1 MFAIWQA
8 LNPNSYVTPRQATQP
23 TVTTNVGATES
34 ITSGLTPF
42 WESPGSFWTSDGV
55 RKTGTFGYAYPETQS
70 WRFST
75 PQQYNSNIR
84 ATIRQLYG
92 GSNLA
97 TLIAESSPG
106 NVSSRAQLNVPVQA
120 SAVRDPPKLTD
131 QPAGLAATLGSSF
144 ATLATFDLPPIER
157 ALPQVQKP
165 LAAQAKHEETKQTEN
180 PHPAPQQEVAKAGPT
195 DADKA
200 KADPKQDNKP
210 PPKLENKPSEP
221 PKHDDKSKSVPQ
233 HGDQGAGGHGHHGHP
248 KRKLPLHIFMRIQTN
263 RYRPR
268 NYRSC
273 TKWKVS

>member
-1 MFAIWQA
+1 M
-8 LNPNSYVTPRQATQP
+8 
-23 TVTTNVGATES
+23 TTNVGATES
-34 ITSGLTPF
+34 ITTGLTPF
-42 WESPGSFWTSDGV
+42 WESPDSFWTSEGA

-70 WRFST
+70 WKFST
-75 PQQYNSNIR
+75 PQQYSSNIR

-106 NVSSRAQLNVPVQA
+106 NISGRAQLNVPVQA
-120 SAVRDPPKLTD
+120 SVVRGPPKPTG
-131 QPAGLAATLGSSF
+131 QSAGLAAALGSSF

-157 ALPQVQKP
+157 ALPQAQKP
-165 LAAQAKHEETKQTEN
+165 LAAQAKHEVTKHTD
-180 PHPAPQQEVAKAGPT
+180 PAPQHEAAKTGAK

-200 KADPKQDNKP
+200 KAEPKQDNKP
-210 PPKLENKPSEP
+210 PPKVENKPTGP
-221 PKHDDKSKSVPQ
+221 PKHDDKSKSVPK
-233 HGDQGAGGHGHHGHP
+233 HDDHGAGGHGHQGHP
-248 KRKLPLHIFMRIQTN
+248 KRKLPLHTFIRIQTN